1 MIKQTA
7 NQARIAVKRFFGFAS
22 TVNGAALL
30 LASAYFASRLLAL
43 VRDRLLAT
51 GFGAGSELDVYYTA
65 FRVPDF
71 LFNVLIFGAVSAAFI
86 PIFAGYLARN
96 QKDQANKVAST
107 VLTIGT
113 MVMIIAAGLTYLFAP
128 QILPVIAPGFSASQ
142 LTELTELTRVML
154 LSPILFG
161 LSGIF
166 GSILQSNQRFLAY
179 ATAPLLYNLGIIA
192 GALVA
197 PEKGLIWLAYGVVFG
212 ALLQMLVQLAAAART
227 SFRFRPSV
235 DWHQPGVQKIFWL
248 MIPTTIGVGIVQLNL
263 LVETIIA
270 TTLQEGSVAQFF
282 LATSLSMVPVS
293 VVGASFA
300 TAVFPVLARAAET
313 KQTDLYVQNLLT
325 VIRHVLFLVIP
336 MSIAMMLLRAQI
348 VRLIYGAGKF
358 DFEDTRYVTSLLG
371 ILAVSLFAQALI
383 PLMAK
388 AFYSL
393 RNTKTPVVIAA
404 FSMLLNIVGAFI
416 ASHYLGV
423 IGLAVSFSA
432 ASIIQLALLFFFL
445 SVRVPQIEDPKL
457 FSAITRITFASLV
470 MGAAIYGTL
479 YGVAALA
486 EDLQRNY
493 TVAFFALQA
502 GTATIVGGLV
512 YLGAATT
519 FGLSEPRQFLAKV
532 FRRSTAS

>member
-7 NQARIAVKRFFGFAS
+7 SQARNAVKRFFGFAS

-30 LASAYFASRLLAL
+30 LAAAYFASRLLAL

-51 GFGAGSELDVYYTA
+51 GFGAGADLDVYYTA

-86 PIFAGYLARN
+86 PIFAGLLAR
-96 QKDQANKVAST
+96 KRTDEANRVASI

-113 MVMIIAAGLTYLFAP
+113 IGMLVAAGITFVFTP
-128 QILPVIAPGFSASQ
+128 QLMPYIAPGFSGGQ
-142 LTELTELTRVML
+142 MEHLVELTRVML

-166 GSILQSNQRFLAY
+166 GSILQSNQRFVAY

-197 PEKGLIWLAYGVVFG
+197 PEKGLVWLAYGVVFG
-212 ALLQMLVQLAAAART
+212 AFLQMLIQLFAAART
-227 SFRFRPSV
+227 SFRYRPSF
-235 DWHQPGVQKIFWL
+235 DWRDKNVRRIFWL

-263 LVETIIA
+263 LVETVIA
-270 TTLQEGSVAQFF
+270 TTIQEGSVSQFF

-313 KQTDLYVQNLLT
+313 KQTELYVQNLLT

-393 RNTKTPVVIAA
+393 RNTKTPVIIAA
-404 FSMLLNIVGAFI
+404 FSMALNIVGAFV
-416 ASHYLGV
+416 AVQYLGV

-445 SVRVPQIEDPKL
+445 SARVPHIEDPGL
-457 FSAITRITFASLV
+457 FSAITKIVLASLV

-479 YGVAALA
+479 YGVDALSGG
-486 EDLQRNY
+486 LQEQH
-493 TVAFFALQA
+493 TVAFFALQTFA
-502 GTATIVGGLV
+502 ATLVGGLV
-512 YLGAATT
+512 YLGAAAA
-519 FGLSEPRQFLAKV
+519 FGLNEPRKFADKLL
-532 FRRSTAS
+532 RRS

>member
-1 MIKQTA
+1 MIKRTTRQVGNT
-7 NQARIAVKRFFGFAS
+7 IKKFFGFAT

-30 LASAYFASRLLAL
+30 LAIAYFASRLLAL

-86 PIFAGYLARN
+86 PIFAGLLARG
-96 QKDQANKVAST
+96 KTDEANHVAST

-113 MVMIIAAGLTYLFAP
+113 MVMVIATGITFLFAP
-128 QILPVIAPGFSASQ
+128 QILPLIAPGFSAGQ
-142 LTELTELTRVML
+142 MQELTELTRVML

-166 GSILQSNQRFLAY
+166 GSILQSNQRFIAY

-192 GALVA
+192 GAVVA
-197 PEKGLIWLAYGVVFG
+197 PQKGLIWLAYGVVFG
-212 ALLQMLVQLAAAART
+212 ALLQMLVQLVAAART
-227 SFRFRPSV
+227 SFRLRPSA
-235 DWHQPGVQKIFWL
+235 DWRDKNVQRIFWL

-270 TTLQEGSVAQFF
+270 TTLQSGSVAQFF

-293 VVGASFA
+293 VVGASYA
-300 TAVFPVLARAAET
+300 TAVFPVLAKAAET

-404 FSMLLNIVGAFI
+404 FSMLLNIVGAFV
-416 ASHYLGV
+416 ATQYLGV

-445 SVRVPQIEDPKL
+445 SARVPHIEDPKL
-457 FSAITRITFASLV
+457 FSAITKIVLASLV
-470 MGAAIYGTL
+470 MGAVIYGSL
-479 YGVAALA
+479 YGIAAVAG
-486 EDLQRNY
+486 ELQRDH

-502 GTATIVGGLV
+502 GVATVVGGVV
-512 YLGAATT
+512 YLVAASA
-519 FGLSEPRQFLAKV
+519 FGLQEPRQFMRRLL
-532 FRRSTAS
+532 RRSAA